1 MSILH
6 HFSHSSLPTSGVPRI
21 LSSSVNSPLFLRR
34 YSIDTPSL
42 VHRYSIVSMDN
53 RWSSDGPV
61 MEQPR
66 IYDLVS
72 SSKLRNKKNKKKKN
86 YCIHKTFLLPLQ
98 PIKDIHKNKKRTL
111 CIIIRL
117 NFLFLC
123 CC

>member
-1 MSILH
+1 MLH
-6 HFSHSSLPTSGVPRI
+6 YFSRSNLLISGIPRI

-34 YSIDTPSL
+34 YSIVCPSL
-42 VHRYSIVSMDN
+42 LHRSSIETMDK
-53 RWSSDGPV
+53 RWSCDGTV
-61 MEQPR
+61 MEQDR

-123 CC
+123 C